1 MSACFHLCPVAASD
15 GNPFEKYPQLQVLWS
30 PQLACIAGEAIDEAF
45 EHRAQ
50 GIDVGEIFLVV
61 NPQDSTDVWGITGFL
76 PWPDG
81 AGVLE
86 RVGLRWH
93 GLLAKQRGQGLSMAV
108 LEDVRSRAHARYPMA
123 SHFVEFMPATPEHAA
138 TAGTLSAPALFV
150 GATQSAWSGR
160 MCSGKN
166 TSATSAS
173 LCCWPPPR
181 RVRPT
186 VRRKTIR
193 ARRPKDPRRR
203 ASVFSWLWRRQ
214 PRWPRH
220 APREYRPSRSNR
232 AASKQPG
239 RRCGRGL

>member
-15 GNPFEKYPQLQVLWS
+15 GNPFEKYPQLQALWS

-138 TAGTLSAPALFV
+138 TAGYFERAGFVRWGDPERVEWSSVPWQEYVCDIRKPLLLAPAAP
-150 GATQSAWSGR
+150 G
-160 MCSGKN
+160 
-166 TSATSAS
+166 
-173 LCCWPPPR
+173 
-181 RVRPT
+181 PT
-186 VRRKTIR
+186 
-193 ARRPKDPRRR
+193 
-203 ASVFSWLWRRQ
+203 
-214 PRWPRH
+214 
-220 APREYRPSRSNR
+220 N
-232 AASKQPG
+232 G
-239 RRCGRGL
+239 